1 MGALIEARPK
11 LFRRRI
17 KAFFKDSP
25 GNLAG
30 VDEDEA
36 ELTELPMEILGPD
49 QAQCILEIGPQ
60 GEICSNES
68 FSCFASMIALA
79 WRNIAP
85 STIALKTRGSASR
98 PSSDSISFSVSR

>member
-36 ELTELPMEILGPD
+36 ELTELPMEILD
-49 QAQCILEIGPQ
+49 
-60 GEICSNES
+60 
-68 FSCFASMIALA
+68 
-79 WRNIAP
+79 R
-85 STIALKTRGSASR
+85 K
-98 PSSDSISFSVSR
+98 SVV

>member
-49 QAQCILEIGPQ
+49 QAQCILEI
-60 GEICSNES
+60 CLLYTS
-68 FSCFASMIALA
+68 
-79 WRNIAP
+79 P
-85 STIALKTRGSASR
+85 SPR
-98 PSSDSISFSVSR
+98 D

>member
-60 GEICSNES
+60 GEM
-68 FSCFASMIALA
+68 AG
-79 WRNIAP
+79 RNIAP